1 MDSGLLSNQWV
12 SDVLR
17 HTANNAHAI
26 TNTASLYVILIVI
39 LLNVI
44 IQILIVIL
52 LIVISQVDSLSA
64 AFPAI
69 QVLAG
74 DVEEAM

>member
-1 MDSGLLSNQWV
+1 MIPPLIFHSILIL
-12 SDVLR
+12 
-17 HTANNAHAI
+17 I
-26 TNTASLYVILIVI
+26 VILIVI
-39 LLNVI
+39 L
-44 IQILIVIL
+44 
-52 LIVISQVDSLSA
+52 QVDSLSA